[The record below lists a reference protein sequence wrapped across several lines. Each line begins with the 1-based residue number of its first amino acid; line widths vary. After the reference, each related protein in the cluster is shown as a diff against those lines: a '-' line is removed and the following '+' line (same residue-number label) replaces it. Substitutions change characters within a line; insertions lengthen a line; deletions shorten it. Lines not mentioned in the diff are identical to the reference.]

1 MPLSHRQLGD
11 HRMRDIA
18 SAETQDA
25 LTTLEALD
33 RSALTQRWAEV
44 FGCPAP
50 RHSQAPLLRAALAWH
65 CQMERQGGASSGGVD
80 RIIRKLR
87 STATAAKPKVSLAP
101 GTRLLRQWQGQ
112 THHVTVLAQG
122 FEYNGQNYP
131 SLTAIA
137 RQITGTAWSGP
148 LFFGLRS

>member
-1 MPLSHRQLGD
+1 MKDVSID
-11 HRMRDIA
+11 
-18 SAETQDA
+18 ETHDAMTA
-25 LTTLEALD
+25 LTTLDRHAL
-33 RSALTQRWAEV
+33 AQRWAEV

-50 RHSQAPLLRAALAWH
+50 RHSQATLLRAALAWH
-65 CQMERQGGASSGGVD
+65 YQIKHQAGTDPGGVD
-80 RIIRKLR
+80 RMIRKLQR
-87 STATAAKPKVSLAP
+87 TATPMVSLAP
-101 GTRLLRQWQGQ
+101 GTRLLRQWQGT

-122 FEYNGQNYP
+122 LEYKEQTYR